1 MYDLQKASML
11 KRVSAY
17 ILDLILILILIVG
30 IAWGLASALDFD
42 GYQTRLDEI
51 KNEYLTEYGVN
62 PDLNKDGVV
71 SGEEYAALSEAE
83 KQSYAAA
90 DEAFSKNEEAI
101 HCYSMM
107 MSLALLITSLSI
119 LAGFLALEFIVP
131 LLFGNGQTVGK
142 KIFSIALMHTNGTR
156 VRSVTMFIRTVLGK
170 YTVETM
176 IPVILIIM
184 LMFSNAGAVGV
195 LLLFAIL
202 ALELVLPLCTSH
214 HTSLHDI
221 IASTVAVDMQSQMI
235 FETTEELLEYKK
247 RIHRESAEKS
257 SY

>member
-1 MYDLQKASML
+1 ML

-30 IAWGLASALDFD
+30 IAWGLASALDFN

-51 KNEYLTEYGVN
+51 KSEYLLEYGVD
-62 PDLNKDGVV
+62 PDKDGDGLV
-71 SGEEYAALSEAE
+71 SEAEYAALTDAE
-83 KQSYAAA
+83 KKSYAAA
-90 DEAFSKNEEAI
+90 DAAFSKNEEAL

-119 LAGFLALEFIVP
+119 FAGFLALEFAVP
-131 LLFGNGQTVGK
+131 MLLGNGQTVGK
-142 KIFSIALMHTNGTR
+142 KIFSIAIMHTNGTR
-156 VRSVTMFIRTVLGK
+156 VRSVSLFIRTVLGK

-176 IPVILIIM
+176 IPVIIILM
-184 LMFSNAGAVGV
+184 LMFADAGAIGV
-195 LLLFAIL
+195 LLLFTIL
-202 ALELVLPLCTSH
+202 ALELILPLCTSL

-235 FETTEELLEYKK
+235 FDTTEEMLAYKK
-247 RIHRESAEKS
+247 RIHQESVEKAP
-257 SY
+257 Y

>member
-30 IAWGLASALDFD
+30 AAWGLASALDFD

-51 KNEYLTEYGVN
+51 KSEYLTEYNVN
-62 PDLNKDGVV
+62 PDKDKDGLV
-71 SGEEYAALSEAE
+71 STEEYAALTDAE
-83 KQSYAAA
+83 KAAYAAA

-107 MSLALLITSLSI
+107 LSLALLITSLSI
-119 LAGFLALEFIVP
+119 LASFLILEFAVP
-131 LLFGNGQTVGK
+131 LIFGNGQTVGK
-142 KIFSIALMHTNGTR
+142 KIFSIAVMHTNGTR
-156 VRSVTMFIRTVLGK
+156 VRTVSMFIRTLLGK

-176 IPVILIIM
+176 IPVIIILM

-202 ALELVLPLCTSH
+202 ALELILPLA
-214 HTSLHDI
+214 TSLHSCLHDL
-221 IASTVAVDMQSQMI
+221 IASTVTVDLASQMI
-235 FETTEELLEYKK
+235 FDSTEELLEYKK
-247 RIHRESAEKS
+247 RIHREAAEKKT
-257 SY
+257 Y